1 MKTASHKVF
10 NFHGGLLLDEHK
22 SISTSKQIE
31 QAPIPAM
38 LVLPL
43 SQHIGVAAKPCVA
56 IGDNVL
62 KGQLIAKADGR
73 VSVPVHASS
82 SGKVV
87 AIEKRHVP
95 HPSQLKSECIVIETD
110 GRDSPVEAEYT
121 GLTNYHSLSTDELR
135 QRIQDAGIV
144 GLGGAGFPS
153 HLKLKPNGHHVDTLI
168 LNAAE
173 CEPYISCD
181 DMLMREQAPAIIS
194 GLRIM
199 QQALHTKNCMI
210 GIEDNKVEAFAAL
223 QTAIDDSDD
232 SDDIE
237 IVRVPTR
244 YPAGGERQLIYSL
257 TGKQAPSQGRP
268 LDIGI
273 VCHNVGTAAAVHNA
287 IIEGKPLLSRVVTLT
302 GSGIPQPRNMH
313 VLLGTPIDDLL
324 EHCRANRDDIGRT
337 MIGGPMMGFVI
348 DSTTAPITKTTNCV
362 LVTHQRDV
370 KKPETALPCIRC
382 GECADVCPVN
392 LLPQQLYW
400 YAHSQ
405 EFDHIQDYN
414 LFDCIEC
421 GCCDVVCPSRIPLV
435 QYFRFSKTTIW
446 QQEKDT
452 EKSNKARQRH
462 ELRLERLE
470 REKIEKRERHNRKKA
485 ALKKEPDK
493 SEDPKKA
500 AILAAMKRVK
510 DKQVATNISPANT
523 ENLSAEQQR
532 KIDEAN
538 ARRAE
543 QNKDKNGS

>member
-1 MKTASHKVF
+1 MSMSLRKIF
-10 NFHGGLLLDEHK
+10 NFHGGLQLDDHK
-22 SISTSKQIE
+22 SISTATKIE
-31 QAPIPAM
+31 KAPIPAL

-43 SQHIGVAAKPCVA
+43 SQHIGAAAKPCVA
-56 IGDNVL
+56 VGDKVL
-62 KGQLIAKADGR
+62 KGQVIANADGR
-73 VSVPVHASS
+73 VSTPVHASS
-82 SGKVV
+82 SGTVL
-87 AIEKRHVP
+87 AIKKHAVP
-95 HPSQLKSECIVIETD
+95 HPSQLHAECIVIETD
-110 GRDSPVEAEYT
+110 GRDTSIERDQT
-121 GLTNYHSLSTDELR
+121 GLTNYHSLKTDELR
-135 QRIQDAGIV
+135 QRIHDAGIV

-153 HLKLKPNGHHVDTLI
+153 HVKLKPNGHHVDTLI

-199 QQALHTKNCMI
+199 QHALHAKHCMI
-210 GIEDNKVEAFAAL
+210 GIEDNKIEAITAL
-223 QTAIDDSDD
+223 QEAIGN
-232 SDDIE
+232 SDDID

-268 LDIGI
+268 LEIGI

-287 IIEGKPLLSRVVTLT
+287 ITKGEPLTSRIVTVT

-324 EHCRANRDDIGRT
+324 AHCHVDKESIGRT
-337 MIGGPMMGFVI
+337 IIGGPMMGFAI
-348 DSTTAPITKTTNCV
+348 DSTAAPVIKTTNCV
-362 LVTHQRDV
+362 LVTHQRDI
-370 KKPETALPCIRC
+370 KKPDTALPCIRC

-400 YAHSQ
+400 FAHSH

-435 QYFRFSKTTIW
+435 QYFRFAKTTIW
-446 QQEKDT
+446 QQERDK
-452 EKSNKARQRH
+452 EKSDKARERH

-470 REKIEKRERHNRKKA
+470 REKIEKRERHNRKKS
-485 ALKKEPDK
+485 ALKKKPDQK
-493 SEDPKKA
+493 EDPKKA
-500 AILAAMKRVK
+500 AILAAMQRVK
-510 DKQVATNISPANT
+510 EKKSATDIKPGNT
-523 ENLSAEQQR
+523 ENLSPEQQQ
-532 KIDEAN
+532 KIDEAD
-538 ARRAE
+538 ARRAK
-543 QNKDKNGS
+543 QNKDKT

>member
-1 MKTASHKVF
+1 MTTASHKVF
-10 NFHGGLLLDEHK
+10 DFHGGLHLDEHK
-22 SISTSKQIE
+22 SISTSKRIE

-43 SQHIGVAAKPCVA
+43 SQHIGAAAKPCVA
-56 IGDNVL
+56 IGDSVL

-82 SGKVV
+82 SGEVV
-87 AIEKRHVP
+87 AIEKRNVP
-95 HPSQLKSECIVIETD
+95 HPSQLKSECIVIKTD
-110 GRDSPVEAEYT
+110 GRDTPIDTEYT
-121 GLTNYHSLSTDELR
+121 GLANYHSLSTDELR
-135 QRIQDAGIV
+135 QRIHDAGIV

-199 QQALHTKNCMI
+199 QHALHAKNCMI

-223 QTAIDDSDD
+223 QTAIGD

-268 LDIGI
+268 LEIGI

-287 IIEGKPLLSRVVTLT
+287 VIKGEPLLSRVVTLT
-302 GSGIPQPRNMH
+302 GSGIPQPRNMY

-337 MIGGPMMGFVI
+337 MIGGPMMGFVL
-348 DSTTAPITKTTNCV
+348 DSTTAPVTKTTNCV

-370 KKPETALPCIRC
+370 QKPETALPCIRC
-382 GECADVCPVN
+382 GDCADVCPVN

-435 QYFRFSKTTIW
+435 QYFRFAKTTIW
-446 QQEKDT
+446 QHERDT
-452 EKSNKARQRH
+452 EKSNKARLRH

-485 ALKKEPDK
+485 ALKKEPEQK
-493 SEDPKKA
+493 EDPKKA

-510 DKQVATNISPANT
+510 EKQSVTNISPSNT
-523 ENLSAEQQR
+523 ENLNADQQR

-538 ARRAE
+538 ARRTG